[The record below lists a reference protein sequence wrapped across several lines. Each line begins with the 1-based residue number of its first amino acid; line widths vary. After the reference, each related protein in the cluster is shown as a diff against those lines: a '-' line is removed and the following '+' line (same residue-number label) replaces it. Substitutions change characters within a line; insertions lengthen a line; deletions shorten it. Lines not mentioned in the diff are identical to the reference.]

1 MYRTHFIP
9 QTPFPH
15 NRHYSYDQLADTAAF
30 ALRTIGKLSSAASE
44 NSDLKRELEESK
56 TVNQEQSARL
66 DLIGGRYL
74 EVTNTNRSLTATVRR
89 QATEI
94 ADLEAQLALFDRQ
107 EIAQLDHVVVH
118 ELKAEYEKLDTLSAA
133 IVASSDLVIFIPS
146 QQHECAVCLEEVCNL
161 RVKFRCDCVNRVCP
175 VCFHQSRQVCPIC
188 RAGPE

>member
-1 MYRTHFIP
+1 MYRNHFIP

-15 NRHYSYDQLADTAAF
+15 NRNYSYDQLADTAAF

-94 ADLEAQLALFDRQ
+94 ADLQAQLAR
-107 EIAQLDHVVVH
+107 LDNVVVRP
-118 ELKAEYEKLDTLSAA
+118 EQLKAEYEKLDTLSAA
-133 IVASSDLVIFIPS
+133 IVASSNLVIFVPS
-146 QQHECAVCLEEVCNL
+146 QQHECAACLEEVCNL
-161 RVKFRCDCVNRVCP
+161 RVKFRCDCVNRFCP
-175 VCFHQSRQVCPIC
+175 VCFHQSLQVCPIC